1 MTNTLGSVLK
11 KYNSRIGRLSGQ
23 YAIEIEAEFSRS
35 LGEHYVDGFLTTTD
49 NSLRG
54 YGYEFISRKPESKQV
69 LMEQVDTLLKE
80 PFFERYIDSTR
91 TSTHVHVNVCNW
103 THEQLLQVLLT
114 YYIVEPYISEF
125 AGQSRQSN
133 LFCLR
138 MYDAEDV
145 MNILKKVV
153 DQDWSYVASERAF
166 NTYKYSALNVAS
178 IGRLGSIEFR
188 QMRGTKDVTEINR
201 WLNLID
207 SVINY
212 ALSFR
217 SIDDVWA
224 AFSRSSSDFFTRATG
239 HNVVDTYRYDN
250 NYSNVFCLYNYY
262 KDAPKRISTG
272 KYVCPYDFGKSPFV
286 LEFGERVVV

>member
-1 MTNTLGSVLK
+1 
-11 KYNSRIGRLSGQ
+11 
-23 YAIEIEAEFSRS
+23 
-35 LGEHYVDGFLTTTD
+35 
-49 NSLRG
+49 
-54 YGYEFISRKPESKQV
+54 
-69 LMEQVDTLLKE
+69 
-80 PFFERYIDSTR
+80 
-91 TSTHVHVNVCNW
+91 
-103 THEQLLQVLLT
+103 
-114 YYIVEPYISEF
+114 
-125 AGQSRQSN
+125 
-133 LFCLR
+133 